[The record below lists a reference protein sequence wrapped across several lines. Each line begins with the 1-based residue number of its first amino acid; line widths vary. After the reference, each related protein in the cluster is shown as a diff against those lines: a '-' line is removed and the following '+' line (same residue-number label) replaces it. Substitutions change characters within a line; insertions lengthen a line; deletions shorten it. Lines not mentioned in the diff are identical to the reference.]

1 MKKKLIVA
9 SAVALAA
16 MGAWLALPKP
26 PLLDGVPFSTVVRD
40 RNGAVLSVRLASDD
54 KFRVFTPLASI
65 SPRIVEATLSH
76 EDRHFT
82 AHPGVDPVALV
93 RAAWGLLS
101 RSRAGGASTVTMQ
114 VARLRYGLHTRSL
127 GGKCLQ
133 IFDALCIERHYSKH
147 EILEA
152 YFNLTPYGRNIEGV
166 GTAAWLY
173 LHHPP
178 GSVSWAEAST
188 LAVIPQSPLR
198 RAPLPAR
205 DNPALLDAHRHLYDQ
220 LLARKIAPDP
230 IGREFSLHLA
240 APEAP
245 LAPHFVQAAQEHA
258 DGSRD
263 IRTTLDST
271 DQRIIEKAIGQ
282 YVQAQAALG
291 VHNAAAMLVDT
302 RTMDVLAS
310 VGSADFWNSRINGQ
324 VDGTCSPRSPG
335 STLKPFIYALAL
347 DEGLI
352 HPRSLLLDA
361 PQRFAGYAPDNFD
374 REFCGPISATDALV
388 RSRNVPAVDLAS
400 KLKSPRL
407 YDFLRDAGVPLRNDE
422 ASYGLALALGG
433 AEITMSDLSRLYA
446 TLANGGLLRPLE
458 TIAGHPTSRGRR
470 ILSAEASFLTL
481 DMLSHNPH
489 PDEDQPDLKHAV
501 AWKTGT
507 SFGFHDAWSVAVFD
521 HFVLAVWVGNFNG
534 EANSTFV
541 GRSCAAPLLFQ
552 IVNALTENGRTHP
565 GPFEP
570 PPGANL
576 KRVEFCADSG
586 DLAGPRCPHRVAG
599 WFMPGVSPITA
610 CDVHREVWVDNRTGL
625 RQPQDNG
632 NCRREVFEFWP
643 SSVLQLFAQAGLPRR
658 TPPPFAPDCD
668 ANQLAREG
676 NAPRI
681 LSPSGSEPFVAGW
694 NGRASIALEARTDG
708 DVRQVHWFSGSEYLG
723 CTPAGQALSWNAPI
737 GKWHL
742 LALDD
747 QGRSSACNVTV
758 LAAKQQIQ

>member
-1 MKKKLIVA
+1 MKKIFVVA
-9 SAVALAA
+9 TAIALVAT
-16 MGAWLALPKP
+16 GAWLALPKL
-26 PLLDGVPFSTVVRD
+26 PLLEGVPFSTVVRD
-40 RNGAVLSVRLASDD
+40 RDGAMISVRLASDD

-82 AHPGVDPVALV
+82 AHPGVDPIALA

-101 RSRAGGASTVTMQ
+101 GSRAGGASTVTMQ
-114 VARLRYGLHTRSL
+114 VARLRYGLHTRSVI
-127 GGKCLQ
+127 GKCLQ
-133 IFDALCIERHYSKH
+133 IFDALCIERHYSKR

-152 YFNLTPYGRNIEGV
+152 YFNLIPYGRNIEGV

-173 LHHPP
+173 LHHSPDN
-178 GSVSWAEAST
+178 VSWAEAST

-198 RAPLPAR
+198 RAPHPAR
-205 DNPALLDAHRHLYDQ
+205 DNPSLLDAHRRLYDQ

-230 IGREFSLHLA
+230 IGKEFALRLT
-240 APEAP
+240 APEP
-245 LAPHFVQAAQEHA
+245 SLAPHFVQAVQEDA

-263 IRTTLDST
+263 IRTTLDSA

-282 YVQAQAALG
+282 FVRAQAALG

-302 RTMDVLAS
+302 RTMEVLAS
-310 VGSADFWNSRINGQ
+310 VGSADFWNSHIDGQ
-324 VDGTCSPRSPG
+324 VDGTRSPRSPG

-352 HPRSLLLDA
+352 HPHSLLLDA
-361 PQRFAGYAPDNFD
+361 PQRFAGYTPDNFD
-374 REFCGPISATDALV
+374 REFCGPISAMDALV
-388 RSRNVPAVDLAS
+388 RSRNVPAVELAS
-400 KLKSPRL
+400 RLKSPGL
-407 YDFLRDAGVPLRNDE
+407 YDFLRSAEVPLRSDE

-433 AEITMSDLSRLYA
+433 AEITMSDLTRLYSM
-446 TLANGGLLRPLE
+446 LANGGILRPLK
-458 TIAGHPTSRGRR
+458 TIAGQPESHGRR
-470 ILSAEASFLTL
+470 VLSVEASFLTL
-481 DMLSHNPH
+481 DMLSHNPR
-489 PDEDQPDLKHAV
+489 PDEDQPDPNHAV

-534 EANSTFV
+534 TPNSAFV

-552 IVNALTENGRTHP
+552 IVDALTESGRAHP
-565 GPFEP
+565 GLLEP

-586 DLAGPRCPHRVAG
+586 DMAGPHCPHRVTG
-599 WFMPGVSPITA
+599 WFIPGVSPITA
-610 CDVHREVWVDNRTGL
+610 CDVHREVWVDKGTGL

-681 LSPSGSEPFVAGW
+681 LSPSGGEPFVAGW
-694 NGRASIALEARTDG
+694 NGRASIALEARTDA

-758 LAAKQQIQ
+758 LATYQKIQ